1 VTDQTP
7 ANWYPD
13 RDSNGELERWW
24 SGAEWTD
31 HTRKAQIA
39 PASQGVPTP
48 IVSQPPGAA
57 PPIPFAPQ
65 VKKRGG
71 MPKWVWAVG
80 GLVILVIIIAVAAGG
95 GSKKNDNSAG
105 GATSKLPDHAEDV
118 AITGCVADATTG
130 YLQASVTVKN
140 NSSKTSNYA
149 ITIAF
154 ESKDKTKQLD
164 TGLVAVNDLAS
175 GQSSDQTAIGLSP
188 APAGGYTCKLADIT
202 RYASQ

>member
-1 VTDQTP
+1 
-7 ANWYPD
+7 
-13 RDSNGELERWW
+13 
-24 SGAEWTD
+24 
-31 HTRKAQIA
+31 
-39 PASQGVPTP
+39 
-48 IVSQPPGAA
+48 
-57 PPIPFAPQ
+57 
-65 VKKRGG
+65 

-105 GATSKLPDHAEDV
+105 GATSTGPSAAPSSAASKSAAPKASKLPDHAEDV